1 MELQYLKG
9 VDASTPEQ
17 TDTNTDKPITT
28 KPSFWD
34 KVKKHQT
41 KFVVA
46 GSILV
51 VFTLGYF
58 AYENYQTQ
66 HKLANRLSGVDKKIK
81 THNKRKRR
89 RTT

>member
-17 TDTNTDKPITT
+17 TDTNTDSPTT
-28 KPSFWD
+28 SPSFWD
-34 KVKKHQT
+34 KIKKHQT
-41 KFVVA
+41 KLVVA

-58 AYENYQTQ
+58 AYENYHTQ
-66 HKLANRLSGVDKKIK
+66 YKLNSSLSGVDKRIK

-89 RTT
+89 RSS